1 MLGKIW
7 LIPEFQKLK
16 IFLFFQPF
24 SIVLEYINGK
34 SVDSFLRE
42 EGADSD
48 DKMRTKIILGAARG
62 MKYLHSQN
70 PPFLH
75 LDLATRNLL
84 INWNGRQ
91 KTLNNMVVKVCPTG
105 KLF

>member
-1 MLGKIW
+1 MFSEF
-7 LIPEFQKLK
+7 PEFQKLVK
-16 IFLFFQPF
+16 NLLPFFQPF

-34 SVDSFLRE
+34 SVDNFLKE
-42 EGADSD
+42 EGSDSD

-84 INWNGRQ
+84 INWTARS
-91 KTLNNMVVKVCPTG
+91 KTINNMLVKVCPREE